1 MVKNFVRMYEP
12 SHLKFYLTMS
22 PPVRCS
28 PNYPTTHST
37 IIPSQSYEIS
47 FQSSSII
54 PYSDLVKSMCANL
67 WQPCLVTLAL
77 LWKNG
82 KIWKVCLKVV
92 TEIANICGR
101 ALFNDLKYT
110 PSLFRWQIW
119 MSEKDQKV
127 EKTPKKNWNGK
138 MHLASAK
145 KALKKFSI
153 CSAESHI
160 EF

>member
-1 MVKNFVRMYEP
+1 M
-12 SHLKFYLTMS
+12 
-22 PPVRCS
+22 RCS

-47 FQSSSII
+47 FKSSSII

-101 ALFNDLKYT
+101 ALFNGLKYT

-127 EKTPKKNWNGK
+127 EKTPKKKLEWKNAFSLCK
-138 MHLASAK
+138 KSIEKIQHL
-145 KALKKFSI
+145 LCWI
-153 CSAESHI
+153 SHI
-160 EF
+160 NLKRNLFRIFLLAAF